1 MCDCL
6 VTGNIELS
14 TAKYDKPQEVVNSTE
29 SGNYYSA
36 IGNQHPCT
44 KQANSSNVVYKVSA

>member
-1 MCDCL
+1 MCL

-14 TAKYDKPQEVVNSTE
+14 TAKCDKSQELMNSTE

-36 IGNQHPCT
+36 TRNQPPSV
-44 KQANSSNVVYKVSA
+44 KQTSSSNVFDKVST

>member
-1 MCDCL
+1 MCL

-14 TAKYDKPQEVVNSTE
+14 TAKYDKSQELMNSTE

-36 IGNQHPCT
+36 VGNQQPCV
-44 KQANSSNVVYKVSA
+44 KQTSSSNIYKVSA